1 MNLYFKTTRKLIMSG
16 LLTATLA
23 CSNGIKPE
31 TATAQTKILIPLY
44 SYPTWYNPEAYT
56 WPKIAAAASQVP
68 ITAIINPNNG
78 PNNGP
83 PNRDYAR
90 GIQDLKQ
97 GGVTILGYVA
107 TNYGKRDISQ
117 VKADIDIYAKHFH
130 LDGIF
135 LDEAASGAD
144 KLNYYQE
151 IYKHIK
157 TQPQLKM
164 VVLNQG
170 TQTDQ
175 GYLTRPAG
183 DNLVIFENYSTA
195 WNQYQPQTYVKNY
208 ESGHF
213 SCLIHTVP
221 DVATM
226 KQHINQAVARNI
238 QYIYITD
245 DSPDNP
251 DKDPW
256 NSLPSYWQEEVNH
269 IRSLNQK
276 VQRSSG
282 S

>member
-1 MNLYFKTTRKLIMSG
+1 MNLHSKTTATVIMG
-16 LLTATLA
+16 ALLTTSLA
-23 CSNGIKPE
+23 CSAIKPE
-31 TATAQTKILIPLY
+31 IATAQVKILIPLY
-44 SYPTWYNPEAYT
+44 SYPTWYNPPTYT
-56 WPKIAAAASQVP
+56 WPQVAAAARQVP

-78 PNNGP
+78 PDNGP

-107 TNYGKRDISQ
+107 TNYGKRDINQ
-117 VKADIDIYAKHFH
+117 VRADIDIYAKHFQ

-135 LDEAASGAD
+135 LDEAASSSD
-144 KLNYYQE
+144 KLDYYQN

-157 TQPQLKM
+157 TQPQLQM

-183 DNLVIFENYSTA
+183 DTLVIFENYSTA
-195 WNQYQPQTYVKNY
+195 WNQYQPQSYVKNY
-208 ESGHF
+208 QPQHF

-221 DVATM
+221 DAATM

-238 QYIYITD
+238 QYIYVTD
-245 DSPDNP
+245 DSPDHP

-256 NSLPSYWQEEVNH
+256 NSLPSYWQEEINH
-269 IRSLNQK
+269 IQSLNQK
-276 VQRSSG
+276 AQSPSG
-282 S
+282 N